1 MNDSGRAGRER
12 PDVRAVFNQVPPL
25 AEANAFLGDRA
36 LVDSIRRE
44 DADAGI
50 DELTGMGAT
59 LADPRLAGLARDA
72 NRFGPT
78 WNSFDAQGHRVDRID
93 FHPAWHA
100 LMTGVIARGLHAS
113 PWETERPHGHTTRA
127 AAYLM
132 QARVELG
139 TLCPTTMTYGSIPA
153 LRRDPDVAREWLPKI
168 LSRDYDPRDLPLAD
182 KRGALVG
189 MGMTEKQ
196 GGSDVRANTTRAIAV
211 SGTGDD
217 GTYRLTGH
225 KWFYSAPQCDAHLV
239 LAYATDAAGD
249 DEGLSCFLVPR
260 YAPDGTKNAVL
271 VQRLK
276 DKVGNRSNASSEVEF
291 HGAWGRRLGDP
302 GRGVPTILGMGTYT
316 RLDCVI
322 GTAGMMREAVVQAIH
337 HARHRTTFGVAL
349 VDQPLMQ
356 SVLADLALESEAA
369 TALALRLAHSFD
381 GADERDLA
389 FRRVMTSA
397 AKFWVCK
404 RGPELGAEA
413 MEVLGGNGYV
423 EEGPLA
429 RVYREMPVN
438 SIWEGSGNIMCLDV
452 LRAFG
457 KSAATATILLDDL
470 ARQRGKHH
478 AYDAAFERFAARL
491 GATDGLA
498 EAQARSLVRML
509 VTLEQAAL
517 LLQSDDAVVGEA
529 YCATRL
535 DPQAQWGAVPG
546 EGIPVASARAL
557 VDRAHPG

>member
-1 MNDSGRAGRER
+1 VNDSGRAARER

-25 AEANAFLGDRA
+25 AEANAYLGDRA
-36 LVDSIRRE
+36 LVEAVARE
-44 DADAGI
+44 GADAAS
-50 DELTGMGAT
+50 DELARSGAT
-59 LADPRLAGLARDA
+59 LADPGLALLARDA

-78 WNSFDAQGHRVDRID
+78 WSSFDAQGHRVDRID

-100 LMTGVIARGLHAS
+100 LMTGVIERGLHAS
-113 PWETERPHGHTTRA
+113 PWEPDRSHGHTRRA

-139 TLCPTTMTYGSIPA
+139 TLCPTTMTYGSIA
-153 LRRDPDVAREWLPKI
+153 AIRRDPELAAEWLPKL
-168 LSRDYDPRDLPLAD
+168 LSRVYDPRDLPLAQ

-196 GGSDVRANTTRAIAV
+196 GGSDVRANTTRAIA
-211 SGTGDD
+211 SAD
-217 GTYRLTGH
+217 GAYRITGH

-249 DEGLSCFLVPR
+249 DEGLSCFVVPR
-260 YAPDGTKNAVL
+260 YGPDDTKNAVL

-291 HGAWGRRLGDP
+291 HGAWGRRIGEP
-302 GRGVPTILGMGTYT
+302 GRGIPTILEMGTFT
-316 RLDCVI
+316 RLDCVL

-337 HARHRTTFGVAL
+337 HARHRATFGSAL

-369 TALALRLAHSFD
+369 TALALRLAHAFD
-381 GADERDLA
+381 GSAELDLA
-389 FRRVMTSA
+389 YRRVMTSA

-404 RGPELGAEA
+404 RGPELAAEA

-452 LRAFG
+452 LRG
-457 KSAATATILLDDL
+457 LGRAASTPALLLD
-470 ARQRGKHH
+470 AFAASRGSHPL
-478 AYDAAFERFAARL
+478 YDAAFERLATRL
-491 GATDGLA
+491 RSTDGLA
-498 EAQARSLVRML
+498 EAQARSLVRSL
-509 VTLEQAAL
+509 VTLAQASL
-517 LLQSDDAVVGEA
+517 LLTSRDAVVGDA
-529 YCATRL
+529 FCATRL
-535 DPQAQWGAVPG
+535 DPGAQWGAVPG
-546 EGIPVASARAL
+546 EGIPTAAAKTL
-557 VDRAHPG
+557 VDRAYSP